1 MPRLT
6 LNKWNRQ
13 GADSRSARMGRNI
26 VGSIFVKIGSILCSL
41 VIVPLTIDFVNPV
54 QYGIWLTI
62 SSIVAWMSFFDIGFC
77 NGLRNKL
84 AIAIAEHNHALARTY
99 VSTTYA
105 VLALIFGLLMAALIV
120 AVRFASLTSLLHID
134 ALYEADLKVAC
145 TILVVYFCVTF
156 VLRILSNILLA
167 DQRPALSSAIEF
179 VGQALTLPAIWM
191 FRGSVEGS
199 LTWLA
204 LGLCVPPMVVWS
216 VMTLLLFRRRYR
228 FCRPSWR
235 TVNLRQSRSLF
246 GMGLQFFIIQIA
258 AIIQYQTANVLIARL
273 FSMEDVTA
281 YNIAYKY
288 FNVLT
293 MGFMI
298 LLQPFWSA
306 VTDAY
311 AKGELEWIRRQVRR
325 YLLLA
330 LAATGAALVMLFCA
344 DWVYAVWLNS
354 AVSVPMQLSLW
365 MAVYIVTTLFGS
377 IFCYFVNGIG
387 ALRIQF
393 TSSLISPFLF
403 IGLVWLLCE
412 VGHVGVWGIL
422 IASIAANF
430 NGILL
435 APLQYVMVILKHKHG
450 LWSK

>member
-1 MPRLT
+1 MGRLT
-6 LNKWNRQ
+6 LNQWIK
-13 GADSRSARMGRNI
+13 GDSRSARLGKNI
-26 VGSIFVKIGSILCSL
+26 IGSIFVKIGSILCSL

-62 SSIVAWMSFFDIGFC
+62 SSVVAWMSFFDIGFC

-84 AIAIAEHNHALARTY
+84 AIAIAEGQHAKARTY

-105 VLALIFGLLMAALIV
+105 VLAVIFGLLMLAMLGVTRAMNL
-120 AVRFASLTSLLHID
+120 SSLLHID
-134 ALYEADLKVAC
+134 AGYEADLKVAC
-145 TILVVYFCVTF
+145 AILVAYFCVTF
-156 VLRILSNILLA
+156 VLRILSNVLLA
-167 DQRPALSSAIEF
+167 DQRPAVSATIEF
-179 VGQALTLPAIWM
+179 VGQALTLPAIWI
-191 FRGSVEGS
+191 FRQTVAGS

-204 LGLCVPPMVVWS
+204 LGLCVPPLVVWA
-216 VMTLLLFRRRYR
+216 VMTLVLFRGRYSY
-228 FCRPSWR
+228 CRP
-235 TVNLRQSRSLF
+235 TLHAVNLRESRSLF

-258 AIIQYQTANVLIARL
+258 AIIQYQTANILIARI

-288 FNVLT
+288 FNVLN

-311 AKGELEWIRRQVRR
+311 AKGELEWIRHQVRR
-325 YLLLA
+325 YVALA
-330 LAATGAALVMLFCA
+330 LAATGAALVMLLCA
-344 DWVYAVWLNS
+344 NWVYAVWLNS
-354 AVSVPMQLSLW
+354 AVAVPMQLSLW
-365 MAVYIVTTLFGS
+365 MAIYILTTIFGA

-393 TSSLISPFLF
+393 TASLISPLIF
-403 IGLVWLLCE
+403 IVLVWLLCKW
-412 VGHVGVWGIL
+412 GDVGVWGIL

-430 NGILL
+430 NGIIL
-435 APLQYVMVILKHKHG
+435 APLQYVNVVIKHKQG
-450 LWSK
+450 IWSK